1 MNRIVVV
8 GIGAD
13 GWAGLTDTAREAI
26 QQAGVVVGGPRQLDL
41 LPEAVAAE
49 RITWPSPLRPAVKKL
64 AEQHAER
71 GMVVLASGDPMHHGI
86 GRTLTE
92 ELGSHALRIL
102 SHPGSVSLACAR
114 MGWPVES
121 TPVVSTLTS
130 PLAVVMRHA
139 GAGQHLLV
147 LNRDTSTPAALAAF
161 LTAHGFGGSRITV
174 LADLGGTERSLRGF
188 ADQADYW
195 AGQLPD
201 SVSVSAIEFAGPR
214 PVQESAGL
222 PDDLFETD
230 GQLTKRHVRA
240 LTLAALAPRPG
251 ELLWD
256 VGGGSGSIAVE
267 WLRAHDTTRA
277 VTVERDQ
284 ARVGRIVRNA
294 ASLGVPRLQVV
305 TGAAPDALADLPT
318 PDVVFVGGG
327 LTAHG
332 VFDACWSALPV
343 GGRFVTNAVTL
354 ESQALVMRLQKE
366 HGGELVKVD
375 IAQTTPVGGFTGWRA
390 AMTVVQWSVQ
400 KQAQKEAGTQQ

>member
-1 MNRIVVV
+1 MSRIIVV

-13 GWAGLTDTAREAI
+13 GYAGLAGAARDAVDA
-26 QQAGVVVGGPRQLDL
+26 AGVVVGGPRQLDL
-41 LPEAVAAE
+41 LPETVTAE
-49 RITWPSPLRPAVKKL
+49 RVSWPSPLRPAVKQL
-64 AEQHAER
+64 AEQYAER

-92 ELGSHALRIL
+92 ELGPHAVKVI

-114 MGWPVES
+114 MGWPVEA
-121 TPVVSTLTS
+121 TPVVSTLTA
-130 PLAVVMRHA
+130 PLAAVLRHA

-147 LNRDTSTPAALAAF
+147 LNRDASTPAALAAF

-174 LADLGGTERSLRGF
+174 LADLGGAERSLRGF

-195 AGQLPD
+195 AGQLPE

-230 GQLTKRHVRA
+230 GQMTKRHVRA

-267 WLRAHDTTRA
+267 WLRAHETTRA
-277 VTVERDQ
+277 ITIERDP

-294 ASLGVPRLQVV
+294 ASLGVPHLRVV
-305 TGAAPDALADLPT
+305 TGAAPEALQELPT

-332 VFDACWSALPV
+332 VFDACWAALPV
-343 GGRFVTNAVTL
+343 GGRLVTNAVTL

-366 HGGELVKVD
+366 HGGELVKIDV
-375 IAQTTPVGGFTGWRA
+375 AQTAPIGGFTGWRA
-390 AMTVVQWSVQ
+390 AMTVVQWTV
-400 KQAQKEAGTQQ
+400 QKEAEKQ

>member
-1 MNRIVVV
+1 MNRVTVV

-13 GWAGLTDTAREAI
+13 GYAGLTGAARAAVDA
-26 QQAGVVVGGPRQLDL
+26 AGVVVGGARQLDL
-41 LPEAVAAE
+41 LPASVTAE
-49 RITWPSPLRPAVKKL
+49 RVTWPSPLRPAVRKL
-64 AEQHAER
+64 AEQYAER

-92 ELGSHALRIL
+92 ELGPHAVRVI

-121 TPVVSTLTS
+121 TPVVSTLTA
-130 PLAVVMRHA
+130 PLAGVMRHA

-174 LADLGGTERSLRGF
+174 LADLGGSERSLRGF

-195 AGQLPD
+195 AGQLPE

-214 PVQESAGL
+214 PVPETPGL
-222 PDDLFETD
+222 PDELFETD

-240 LTLAALAPRPG
+240 LTLASLGPRPG

-267 WLRAHDTTRA
+267 WLRAHETTRA
-277 VTVERDQ
+277 ITVERDP

-305 TGAAPDALADLPT
+305 TGAAPEALAELPT

-327 LTAHG
+327 LTAPG
-332 VFDACWSALPV
+332 LFEACWSALRV

-354 ESQALVMRLQKE
+354 ESQGVVMRLQKE
-366 HGGELVKVD
+366 HGGELVKIDV
-375 IAQTTPVGGFTGWRA
+375 ARTTPVGGFTGWRA

-400 KQAQKEAGTQQ
+400 KEAVKQ